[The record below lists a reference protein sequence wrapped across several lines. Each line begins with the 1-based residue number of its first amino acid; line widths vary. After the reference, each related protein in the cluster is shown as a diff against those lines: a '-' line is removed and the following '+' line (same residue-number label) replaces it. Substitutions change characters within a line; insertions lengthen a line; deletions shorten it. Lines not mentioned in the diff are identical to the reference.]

1 MQEVPQVLEI
11 SICCT
16 AIQTKTRFFHWLR
29 PMFVFVKQKY
39 WQCIHCTLNAS
50 IEWANMPQKPRKK
63 ASRSVQQPPYE
74 LFTLGSHKPRC
85 IRRWK
90 TTFHQILIRCS
101 HSQMYNFPRVES
113 SLPWI
118 VCVCVSA
125 LACGFAWKSSTIE
138 EKANEAKNA
147 NKCNR
152 KYRTAIK
159 NIPPNNG
166 SFHLKLAQLVYSS
179 LKIRHFNGW
188 WATEFRMPHTILN

>member
-1 MQEVPQVLEI
+1 MLKCMRIEFYIKSWTEFVGMQEVPQVLEI

-113 SLPWI
+113 SLPWS
-118 VCVCVSA
+118 VCVCV
-125 LACGFAWKSSTIE
+125 C
-138 EKANEAKNA
+138 
-147 NKCNR
+147 
-152 KYRTAIK
+152 
-159 NIPPNNG
+159 
-166 SFHLKLAQLVYSS
+166 SS
-179 LKIRHFNGW
+179 LWFCLEKFNKWG
-188 WATEFRMPHTILN
+188 ESKRSEKCQQMQSKVPNSD